1 MAGVPPIRVL
11 EDQIQDAYV
20 RLANS
25 VAVLRHCHEHYLDDI
40 SRDSESFATVR
51 EIAAAHPWALS
62 GFDDAGWESYRPDQ
76 EAAPPDGLRVGVLS
90 FGPASGLPAMPAV
103 ARLAGHGHILIVEDE
118 SPNTARSLLQALALR
133 LAVAARPG
141 SVRFALADPAGQGQ
155 NLSAFLRLPT
165 PSMRVGNSVAV
176 SESELEA
183 LLRTLTEHV
192 VEVTQHRLTNV
203 YQSVEEYNAATTG
216 APVPYHVLAVAG
228 FPAGFTDRS
237 AKLLASLAENGPRAG
252 VYLIAT
258 VAQQQDMPRDFT
270 IESLTRRAT
279 NVHVTSPTAMTWD
292 DPEFPGSLI
301 EPDQMPP
308 AAVVNPWLDAVA
320 GTAKS
325 VSQNLPF
332 DRIAV
337 PPEAR
342 WQGDSTEGLR
352 VQIGTDSR
360 GEPQYFVMGADGVH
374 HGLVGGDVRMGKTN
388 LLHVMITQL
397 ALRYPPEELELYLLD
412 FKEVEFDGYLTQR
425 LPHGRAITSRT
436 DREFGLSMLGKFH
449 KEIDRRAALCRE
461 SGTTNLPEY
470 RQEAGGVLPRA
481 LVIMDEFQV
490 MFDSE
495 DRIAR
500 EAARLLTDIAKRG
513 ATFGLHLLLATQS
526 PGGSFAVQLR
536 PVYEQMALRIALRSM
551 EPRVSQAILGEGND
565 AATRLSRPGDA
576 IYNDRRGEG
585 PNPVVRVAALP
596 TRDRREWVA
605 KIKELAA
612 GREYK
617 PPETFD
623 PDAPGD
629 FSAHPAAVAFAARAD
644 HWPDPGPTTEAWLGE
659 AVEIKPPTAAT
670 FERYIGSSLLIVGE
684 EEAGHA
690 LLLATLLSAAIQL
703 SPADVSFTIAE
714 FARPSSPF
722 RGFFA
727 PLASLPHEVRINGPR
742 AVRAALDDLVA
753 DLGRRLSDA
762 DDTPAAERFFL
773 IAGLHRW
780 QDALT
785 EVNYGPSETAT
796 KLIRLAEEGPD
807 VGIHLVTWV
816 DSSATAERAFRR
828 NLSHF
833 GQRAVLRVSST
844 TESDALLGVPTAASL
859 GDNRALYRDTGWQHE
874 RTEKFKPYS
883 LESLHSFANAVFGSP
898 SE

>member
-1 MAGVPPIRVL
+1 MAGEPSIEVL
-11 EDQIQDAYV
+11 EGQIQDSYA
-20 RLANS
+20 RLAES
-25 VAVLRHCHEHYLDDI
+25 VAVLRYCHEHYLDDLAQG
-40 SRDSESFATVR
+40 SDSFAVVR
-51 EIAAAHPWALS
+51 ELAAANPWAFG
-62 GFDDAGWESYRPDQ
+62 GFGDPEWDSYRPGQ

-90 FGPASGLPAMPAV
+90 FGAASGLPPMPAV
-103 ARLAGHGHILIVEDE
+103 ARLAGHGHILMVEDE
-118 SPNTARSLLQALALR
+118 SPNTTRSLLQALALR

-176 SESELEA
+176 SESEVEA
-183 LLRTLTEHV
+183 LLKNLTEHV

-203 YQSVEEYNAATTG
+203 YQSVEEYNVATTG
-216 APVPYHVLAVAG
+216 AAVPYHVLVLAG
-228 FPAGFTDRS
+228 FPASFTDRS

-258 VAQQQDMPRDFT
+258 VAQQREMPRDFDL
-270 IESLTRRAT
+270 ESLTRRAT
-279 NVHVTSPTAMTWD
+279 NLHVTSSARMTWD

-308 AAVVNPWLDAVA
+308 AAVANPWLDAVA
-320 GTAKS
+320 DTAKS

-436 DREFGLSMLGKFH
+436 DREFGLSMLRKFH
-449 KEIDRRAALCRE
+449 EEIDRRAALCRE
-461 SGTTNLPEY
+461 SGTTNLSEH
-470 RQEAGGVLPRA
+470 RQETGNVLPRA

-490 MFDSE
+490 MFADE

-526 PGGSFAVQLR
+526 PGGGFAAQLR
-536 PVYEQMALRIALRSM
+536 PVYEQMALRIALRCV

-565 AATRLSRPGDA
+565 AATRLTRPGDA
-576 IYNDRRGEG
+576 IYNDRRGGG
-585 PNPVVRVAALP
+585 PNPVIRVAALP
-596 TRDRREWVA
+596 TRDRRGWIA
-605 KIKELAA
+605 AIKEQES
-612 GREYK
+612 GREYP

-623 PDAPGD
+623 PDAPAD
-629 FSAHPAAVAFAARAD
+629 FAAHPAAAAFARRPG
-644 HWPDPGPTTEAWLGE
+644 HWSEPRPLVEAWLGE
-659 AVEIKPPTAAT
+659 AVEIKPPTIAT

-684 EEAGHA
+684 EEGGHA
-690 LLLATLLSAAIQL
+690 MLAATLLSAAVQL

-722 RGFFA
+722 HGFFA
-727 PLASLPHEVRINGPR
+727 PLASLPHEVRIDGPR
-742 AVRAALDDLVA
+742 TARAGLDDQLT
-753 DLGRRLSDA
+753 DLDRRLSDA
-762 DDTPAAERFFL
+762 DDTPAAEQFFL

-807 VGIHLVTWV
+807 VGIHLVAWA

-828 NLSHF
+828 NIGHF

-844 TESDALLGVPTAASL
+844 TESDTLLGVPTAASL
-859 GDNRALYRDTGWQHE
+859 DDNRGLYRDTGWQHE
-874 RTEKFKPYS
+874 RTEKFKPYT
-883 LESLHSFANAVFGSP
+883 LESLRSFVKTVFGSP
-898 SE
+898 GE